1 MMEDDFL
8 TLRQDLESMNS
19 NKLTKAM
26 NEKIKSIYDNKVYD
40 IVHLS
45 EGVKPIDCKWIFKI
59 KNNSEGNMERY
70 KARLVA
76 KRFIQKEDIDFMK
89 TSSPVSMK
97 DSIRIIMTL
106 VTHFDLELHQIDVKT
121 TFLNDDIDECIYTSQ
136 APNYEFDDSKQMV
149 GKLKNLSMNSNKH
162 LDSGISNFI
171 K

>member
-1 MMEDDFL
+1 
-8 TLRQDLESMNS
+8 
-19 NKLTKAM
+19 
-26 NEKIKSIYDNKVYD
+26 V
-40 IVHLS
+40 
-45 EGVKPIDCKWIFKI
+45 
-59 KNNSEGNMERY
+59 ERY

-76 KRFIQKEDIDFMK
+76 KRFIQKEGIDFTK

-121 TFLNDDIDECIYTSQ
+121 TFLNGDIDECIYTSQ
-136 APNYEFDDSKQMV
+136 PPNYEFDDSKQMV

-162 LDSGISNFI
+162 LDSDISNFI